1 MEQIKLEVQ
10 VRERVG
16 SRKIRS
22 LRRENFVPGVVYGG
36 KEKPTAI
43 KVDRKN
49 YERIMRLHHGQNVI
63 FQLNLMNG
71 GKKLKDYSALVKEEQ
86 HDPVWDNL
94 LHIDFHRISL
104 TEVIEVKVAIAVKG
118 EAIGVKRDHGS
129 LEQHIWEL
137 DVMCLPTEIPQ
148 KIEVDVKDLGI
159 GDSVHVK
166 DLILPPGVKTKH
178 DPEGLVL
185 SVVHSMR
192 EEAAV
197 VTPSEAP
204 EVVVT
209 KEKEKVAAPGAGAD
223 AKADAKAKPEAAK
236 PAAAPEK
243 EKK

>member
-1 MEQIKLEVQ
+1 MEEIKLEVHL
-10 VRERVG
+10 RERVG

-22 LRRENFVPGVVYGG
+22 VRRESFVPGVVYGG
-36 KEKPTAI
+36 KEKPMHI
-43 KVDRKN
+43 KVDRKS
-49 YERIMRLHHGQNVI
+49 YERIKRHHHGQNVV
-63 FQLNLMNG
+63 FHLNLMDG
-71 GKKLKDYSALVKEEQ
+71 SKKLKDYPVLVKEEQ

-104 TEVIEVKVAIAVKG
+104 TEVIQVKVAIAVKG
-118 EAIGVKRDHGS
+118 EAVGVKRDGGS
-129 LEQHIWEL
+129 LEQHLWEL
-137 DVMCLPTEIPQ
+137 DVMCLPTQIPE
-148 KIEVDVKDLGI
+148 KIEVDVKDLKI

-166 DLILPPGVKTKH
+166 DLTLPQGIKTKH

-192 EEAAV
+192 EEAAA

-209 KEKEKVAAPGAGAD
+209 KEKEKKDAAGAP
-223 AKADAKAKPEAAK
+223 AADVKAKEKTEAK
-236 PAAAPEK
+236 PAAADK